1 MKKMLLT
8 AGVAALLTAPA
19 NAFDP
24 MSVYTQKA
32 PENCLSKVNVK
43 GKLGLNDLIQ
53 IGVCNNPDLNRTF
66 MAVKSA
72 EAGFG
77 ASKAAYLPNVNLT
90 AAATASHGKGQ
101 YDEPNANVYKDMK
114 AKPYSINVALNW
126 LLLDFG
132 GRSAS
137 TDMMKAYME
146 QAAFGYNAALH
157 DLVLGVHS
165 AYMDLL
171 SAKEVLKSAE
181 TSVASYKKSYDETQK
196 KYQVGK
202 AATSDL
208 LLAKTTY
215 LRSKLAVTAAQNTIE
230 KNQANLATLLN
241 LPPEMKFSL
250 VVPKKDDG
258 STALAE
264 KMPVQKMIK
273 LALDLRPEIKGA
285 AKAKAA
291 ASAGIE
297 AAKSAMAPTLALT
310 ANASYADRWKDDKPF
325 KDGYPYT
332 YGGDVGVVLN
342 VPLFEGF
349 SKSYALAKAR
359 YDYRQAVWQEKST
372 EDAVKNE
379 VWSAYQDYKTALAS
393 YTINQDVLKSAEENE
408 RVSRAS
414 YRAGK
419 ETLLNLLTVQAQLAT
434 ARQEL
439 ITSFYTVL
447 VGKSNLYRAIGKF

>member
-1 MKKMLLT
+1 MKKMLIT
-8 AGVAALLTAPA
+8 AGLAAFLTVPA
-19 NAFDP
+19 HAFDP
-24 MSVYTQKA
+24 MSVYTQKS
-32 PENCLSKVNVK
+32 PENCLPKVNVK
-43 GKLGLNDLIQ
+43 GKMGLNDLIQ

-66 MAVKSA
+66 MAVRSA
-72 EAGFG
+72 EAELG
-77 ASKAAYLPNVNLT
+77 ASKAAYLPNVALT
-90 AAATASHGKGQ
+90 AAATTSHSKGQ
-101 YDEPNANVYKDMK
+101 YDLPDANVYKDMT

-132 GRSAS
+132 GRSAT

-241 LPPEMKFSL
+241 LPPETKFSL

-285 AKAKAA
+285 AKSKAA
-291 ASAGIE
+291 AKAGVSN
-297 AAKSAMAPTLALT
+297 AKSAMAPTLALT
-310 ANASYADRWKDDKPF
+310 ANASYADRWRDDKPF
-325 KDGYPYT
+325 KDGYPCT

>member
-1 MKKMLLT
+1 MKKMLVT
-8 AGVAALLTAPA
+8 AGLAVFLTAPA

-24 MSVYTQKA
+24 MSVYTQKS

-66 MAVKSA
+66 MAVRSA
-72 EAGFG
+72 EAELG
-77 ASKAAYLPNVNLT
+77 ASKAAYLPNIALT
-90 AAATASHGKGQ
+90 AAATASHSKGQ
-101 YDEPNANVYKDMK
+101 YDLPDANVYKDMK
-114 AKPYSINVALNW
+114 AKPYSVNVALNW

-132 GRSAS
+132 GRSAT

-241 LPPEMKFSL
+241 LPPETKFNL
-250 VVPKKDDG
+250 VVPKKDDS

-264 KMPVQKMIK
+264 KMPVEKMIK
-273 LALDLRPEIKGA
+273 LALDLRPEIKAA
-285 AKAKAA
+285 AKSKAA
-291 ASAGIE
+291 AQAGVSN
-297 AAKSAMAPTLALT
+297 AKSAMAPTLALT

-325 KDGYPYT
+325 SDGYPYT

>member
-1 MKKMLLT
+1 MKKMLVT
-8 AGVAALLTAPA
+8 AGLAVFLTAPA

-24 MSVYTQKA
+24 MSVYTQKS

-66 MAVKSA
+66 MAVRSTEA
-72 EAGFG
+72 ELG
-77 ASKAAYLPNVNLT
+77 ASKAAYLPNIALT
-90 AAATASHGKGQ
+90 AAATASHSKGQ
-101 YDEPNANVYKDMK
+101 YDLPDANVYKDMK
-114 AKPYSINVALNW
+114 AKPYSVNVALNW

-132 GRSAS
+132 GRSAT

-241 LPPEMKFSL
+241 LPPETKFNL
-250 VVPKKDDG
+250 VVPKKDDS

-264 KMPVQKMIK
+264 KMPVEKMIK
-273 LALDLRPEIKGA
+273 LALDLRPEIKAA
-285 AKAKAA
+285 AKSKAA
-291 ASAGIE
+291 AQAGVSN
-297 AAKSAMAPTLALT
+297 AKSAMAPTLALT

-325 KDGYPYT
+325 NDGYPYT

-419 ETLLNLLTVQAQLAT
+419 ETLLNLLTAQAQLAT

>member
-1 MKKMLLT
+1 MKKMLVT
-8 AGVAALLTAPA
+8 AGLAVFLTAPA

-24 MSVYTQKA
+24 MSVYTQKS

-66 MAVKSA
+66 MAVRSA
-72 EAGFG
+72 EAELG
-77 ASKAAYLPNVNLT
+77 ASKAAYLPNVTLT
-90 AAATASHGKGQ
+90 AAATASHSKGQ
-101 YDEPNANVYKDMK
+101 YDLPDANVYKDMK
-114 AKPYSINVALNW
+114 AKPYSVNVALNW

-132 GRSAS
+132 GRSAT

-241 LPPEMKFSL
+241 LPPETKFNL
-250 VVPKKDDG
+250 VVPKKDDS

-264 KMPVQKMIK
+264 KMPVEKMIK
-273 LALDLRPEIKGA
+273 LALDLRPEIKAA
-285 AKAKAA
+285 AKSKAA
-291 ASAGIE
+291 AQAGVSN
-297 AAKSAMAPTLALT
+297 AKSAMAPTLALT

-325 KDGYPYT
+325 NDGYPYT

>member
-1 MKKMLLT
+1 MKKMLVT
-8 AGVAALLTAPA
+8 AGLAVLLTAPA

-24 MSVYTQKA
+24 MSVYTQKS

-66 MAVKSA
+66 MAVRSA
-72 EAGFG
+72 EAELG
-77 ASKAAYLPNVNLT
+77 ASKAAYLPNIALT
-90 AAATASHGKGQ
+90 AAATASHSKGQ
-101 YDEPNANVYKDMK
+101 YDLPDANVYKDMK
-114 AKPYSINVALNW
+114 AKPYSVNVALNW

-132 GRSAS
+132 GRSAT

-241 LPPEMKFSL
+241 LPPETKFNL
-250 VVPKKDDG
+250 VVPKKDDS

-264 KMPVQKMIK
+264 KMPVEKMIK
-273 LALDLRPEIKGA
+273 LALDLRPEIKAA
-285 AKAKAA
+285 AKSKAA
-291 ASAGIE
+291 AQAGVSN
-297 AAKSAMAPTLALT
+297 AKSAMAPTLALT

-325 KDGYPYT
+325 NDGYPYT

-393 YTINQDVLKSAEENE
+393 YTINQDVLTSAEENE
-408 RVSRAS
+408 RGSRAA
-414 YRAGK
+414 YWAGK

>member
-1 MKKMLLT
+1 MKKMLVT
-8 AGVAALLTAPA
+8 AGLAVFLTAPA

-24 MSVYTQKA
+24 MSVYTQKS

-66 MAVKSA
+66 MAVRSTEA
-72 EAGFG
+72 ELG
-77 ASKAAYLPNVNLT
+77 ASKAAYLPNIALT
-90 AAATASHGKGQ
+90 AAATASHSKGQ
-101 YDEPNANVYKDMK
+101 YDLPDANVYKDMK
-114 AKPYSINVALNW
+114 AKPYSVNVALNW

-132 GRSAS
+132 GRSAT

-241 LPPEMKFSL
+241 LPPETKFNL
-250 VVPKKDDG
+250 VVPKKDDS

-264 KMPVQKMIK
+264 KMPVEKMIK
-273 LALDLRPEIKGA
+273 LALDLRPEIKAA
-285 AKAKAA
+285 AKSKAA
-291 ASAGIE
+291 AQAGVSN
-297 AAKSAMAPTLALT
+297 AKSAMAPTLALT

-325 KDGYPYT
+325 NDGYPYT

>member
-1 MKKMLLT
+1 MLLT
-8 AGVAALLTAPA
+8 AGVAALLTVPA

-157 DLVLGVHS
+157 DVQMH
-165 AYMDLL
+165 
-171 SAKEVLKSAE
+171 K
-181 TSVASYKKSYDETQK
+181 KKSW
-196 KYQVGK
+196 
-202 AATSDL
+202 L
-208 LLAKTTY
+208 C
-215 LRSKLAVTAAQNTIE
+215 VTAR
-230 KNQANLATLLN
+230 K
-241 LPPEMKFSL
+241 
-250 VVPKKDDG
+250 
-258 STALAE
+258 
-264 KMPVQKMIK
+264 
-273 LALDLRPEIKGA
+273 R
-285 AKAKAA
+285 
-291 ASAGIE
+291 
-297 AAKSAMAPTLALT
+297 
-310 ANASYADRWKDDKPF
+310 
-325 KDGYPYT
+325 
-332 YGGDVGVVLN
+332 
-342 VPLFEGF
+342 
-349 SKSYALAKAR
+349 
-359 YDYRQAVWQEKST
+359 
-372 EDAVKNE
+372 
-379 VWSAYQDYKTALAS
+379 
-393 YTINQDVLKSAEENE
+393 
-408 RVSRAS
+408 
-414 YRAGK
+414 
-419 ETLLNLLTVQAQLAT
+419 
-434 ARQEL
+434 
-439 ITSFYTVL
+439 
-447 VGKSNLYRAIGKF
+447 

>member
-1 MKKMLLT
+1 MKKMLVT
-8 AGVAALLTAPA
+8 AGLAAFLTVPA
-19 NAFDP
+19 HAFDP
-24 MSVYTQKA
+24 MSVYTRKS

-53 IGVCNNPDLNRTF
+53 IGVCNNPDLNRAF
-66 MAVKSA
+66 MAVRSA
-72 EAGFG
+72 EAELG
-77 ASKAAYLPNVNLT
+77 ASKAAYLPNVGLT
-90 AAATASHGKGQ
+90 AAATASHSKGQ

-114 AKPYSINVALNW
+114 AKPYSVNVALNW

-132 GRSAS
+132 GRSAT

-215 LRSKLAVTAAQNTIE
+215 LRSQLAVTAAKNTIE

-241 LPPEMKFSL
+241 LPPETKFNL
-250 VVPKKDDG
+250 VVPKKDDS

-264 KMPVQKMIK
+264 KMSVEKMIK

-285 AKAKAA
+285 AKAKTAA
-291 ASAGIE
+291 AAGVMN
-297 AAKSAMAPTLALT
+297 AKSAMAPTLALT

-325 KDGYPYT
+325 KGGYPYT

-359 YDYRQAVWQEKST
+359 YDYRQAVWREKST

>member
-1 MKKMLLT
+1 MKKMLVTEGL
-8 AGVAALLTAPA
+8 AVLLTAPA

-24 MSVYTQKA
+24 MSVYTQKS

-66 MAVKSA
+66 MTVRSA
-72 EAGFG
+72 EAELG
-77 ASKAAYLPNVNLT
+77 ASKAAYLPNIALT
-90 AAATASHGKGQ
+90 AAATASHSKGQ
-101 YDEPNANVYKDMK
+101 YDLPDANVYKDMK
-114 AKPYSINVALNW
+114 AKPYSVNVALNW

-132 GRSAS
+132 GRSAT

-241 LPPEMKFSL
+241 LPPETKFNL
-250 VVPKKDDG
+250 VVPKKDDS

-264 KMPVQKMIK
+264 KMPVEKMIK
-273 LALDLRPEIKGA
+273 LALDLRPEIKAA
-285 AKAKAA
+285 AKSKKAA
-291 ASAGIE
+291 QAGVSN
-297 AAKSAMAPTLALT
+297 AKSAMAPTLALT
-310 ANASYADRWKDDKPF
+310 ANASFADRWKDDKPF

-359 YDYRQAVWQEKST
+359 YDYRQAVWQEKGT
-372 EDAVKNE
+372 EDGVKNE

-408 RVSRAS
+408 RVSRTS

-419 ETLLNLLTVQAQLAT
+419 ETLPNLSTVQAQLAT

-447 VGKSNLYRAIGKF
+447 IGKANLYRSIGKF

>member
-1 MKKMLLT
+1 M
-8 AGVAALLTAPA
+8 P
-19 NAFDP
+19 
-24 MSVYTQKA
+24 
-32 PENCLSKVNVK
+32 
-43 GKLGLNDLIQ
+43 
-53 IGVCNNPDLNRTF
+53 RT
-66 MAVKSA
+66 
-72 EAGFG
+72 
-77 ASKAAYLPNVNLT
+77 
-90 AAATASHGKGQ
+90 
-101 YDEPNANVYKDMK
+101 
-114 AKPYSINVALNW
+114 
-126 LLLDFG
+126 
-132 GRSAS
+132 
-137 TDMMKAYME
+137 
-146 QAAFGYNAALH
+146 
-157 DLVLGVHS
+157 
-165 AYMDLL
+165 L
-171 SAKEVLKSAE
+171 SAIWRRESGNGRKTWNVRIVRRCGI
-181 TSVASYKKSYDETQK
+181 TGITTRW
-196 KYQVGK
+196 
-202 AATSDL
+202 ATDRGAPTESG
-208 LLAKTTY
+208 
-215 LRSKLAVTAAQNTIE
+215 AVTAAQNTIE

-241 LPPEMKFSL
+241 LPPETKFSL

-291 ASAGIE
+291 ASAGID

-447 VGKSNLYRAIGKF
+447 IGKSNLYRAIGKF